1 MVFILYSYSLNIIIL
16 KADESKLIDH
26 FFIIAREPK
35 GFRALLISEVLFSD
49 SSPTSLKI
57 GMIHNITELDDLI
70 IEAQHLLIQIR
81 NKMRALYQFVLDVLG
96 RIALELVV
104 DLVLKACPEIH
115 RNSSDL
121 YLNLRI
127 NNPVGKIYGNGDYH
141 VIALVSARL
150 GEGDVVLDREDL
162 DILLMLDHVC
172 NSVYIG

>member
-70 IEAQHLLIQIR
+70 IEAQHLLIQI
-81 NKMRALYQFVLDVLG
+81 
-96 RIALELVV
+96 
-104 DLVLKACPEIH
+104 
-115 RNSSDL
+115 
-121 YLNLRI
+121 
-127 NNPVGKIYGNGDYH
+127 
-141 VIALVSARL
+141 
-150 GEGDVVLDREDL
+150 
-162 DILLMLDHVC
+162 
-172 NSVYIG
+172 